1 MIAATKQTMSGTQ
14 DSRVRFQAYF
24 WPNQQMKQLLRTQ
37 NLYQAREVCRKL
49 QDTNY
54 VYFFFISMTPEEW

>member
-37 NLYQAREVCRKL
+37 NSYQAREVCRKL

-54 VYFFFISMTPEEW
+54 VYV